1 MKHDRKEEESSETI
15 LTDKKTKFQS
25 QELRG
30 KSVNVKTRI
39 GRPRADGL

>member
-30 KSVNVKTRI
+30 KSVNVKT
-39 GRPRADGL
+39 